1 LWRRRRFCRPPFTRN
16 AGSAAA
22 LLGFLQLG
30 IGAAVSAGV
39 GLLNARDSVP
49 VVSLM
54 SHADRSGDFLYGSA
68 NPRIPGFG
76 LIDQSSLQAKDLEV
90 TDDLDTTVAIAAAG
104 RYSGLVGG
112 AYSSGRRVSTSTSIS
127 WVCLSMAMS

>member
-1 LWRRRRFCRPPFTRN
+1 MY
-16 AGSAAA
+16 A
-22 LLGFLQLG
+22 
-30 IGAAVSAGV
+30 
-39 GLLNARDSVP
+39 
-49 VVSLM
+49 
-54 SHADRSGDFLYGSA
+54 SA

-127 WVCLSMAMS
+127 WVCLSMAVS